1 MWGFTGISR
10 YICILLSG
18 ELIRL
23 QEGCYRSL
31 ATFPDSP
38 LVRVKGEPGNEAKD
52 VHLLLSLCK
61 PMMIDIHVYVFNSH
75 INFLSLKSINT
86 SMSPNRRYVLKKHQ
100 SHTVKKT
107 QQDYVGR
114 IQRAAT
120 TCTYLDLELLE
131 EVENPDCSGLDN
143 SVVVASDSF

>member
-1 MWGFTGISR
+1 M
-10 YICILLSG
+10 SG

-23 QEGCYRSL
+23 QEGFYRSL
-31 ATFPDSP
+31 ATFPGSP

-100 SHTVKKT
+100 SHTAT

-120 TCTYLDLELLE
+120 TCTYLDLE
-131 EVENPDCSGLDN
+131 EVENADYSGLDN

>member
-1 MWGFTGISR
+1 
-10 YICILLSG
+10 
-18 ELIRL
+18 
-23 QEGCYRSL
+23 
-31 ATFPDSP
+31 
-38 LVRVKGEPGNEAKD
+38 
-52 VHLLLSLCK
+52 
-61 PMMIDIHVYVFNSH
+61 MMIDIHVHVFNSH

-86 SMSPNRRYVLKKHQ
+86 SMSPNRHYVLNKHQ

-131 EVENPDCSGLDN
+131 EEENPDYSGLDN